1 MMREFLELNPPETFW
16 EKAKEYLI
24 DKSFSSE
31 KLNLDSALGRITA
44 EDIVSEVD
52 LPPFSR
58 STVDGYA
65 VKAEDTQGASAAMP
79 TYLEII
85 GSIEMG
91 EKTDLSLSSGEA
103 AAVPTGGMLPE
114 GANAVLMIE
123 NTEKIDET
131 MIESS
136 KSLAV
141 GENLVEK
148 AEDIAKGEVLLKK
161 GHKIMAR
168 DIGALAGLGITNINC
183 FSKPKVSIISTGDE
197 LIPPEANA
205 EEGQIRDINSFSI
218 SAYLNKLG
226 ADCNRVGIVEDKFE
240 SLRNSVKD
248 NLDSELI
255 LISGGSSVGIKDMT
269 IDLLNSLGEPGVILH
284 GLSIKPGKPTILSV
298 IDGTIVIGLPGHP
311 ASSWTV
317 TAVLVSEIV
326 RVLTGEKDVTEL
338 TGRDKKIYFEAEL
351 SRNLV
356 SDKGREEYIPVKVY
370 KNEDGKLIAD
380 PILGKSS
387 LITNLVEGNAVL
399 KIESY
404 QEGKNKGEIVKL
416 SLLEE

>member
-1 MMREFLELNPPETFW
+1 MREFLELNPPETFW

-240 SLRNSVKD
+240 SLRNLVKD

>member
-1 MMREFLELNPPETFW
+1 MREFLELNPPETFW

-24 DKSFSSE
+24 DKNFSIE
-31 KLNLDSALGRITA
+31 KLDLDSALSRITS

-91 EKTDLSLSSGEA
+91 KKTGLALSSGEA

-114 GANAVLMIE
+114 GADAVLMIE

-131 MIESS
+131 MIEST

-141 GENLVEK
+141 GENVVEK
-148 AEDIAKGEVLLKK
+148 AEDIAEGEVLLKK

-197 LIPPEANA
+197 LIPPEAAA

-240 SLRNSVKD
+240 SLKNSVKD
-248 NLDSELI
+248 NLDSELV

-317 TAVLVSEIV
+317 TAVLVSQIV
-326 RVLTGEKDVTEL
+326 RVLTGEKDVKDL
-338 TGRDKKIYFEAEL
+338 TGRDNKIYFEAEL

-370 KNEDGKLIAD
+370 KNEDGALIAD

-404 QEGKNKGEIVKL
+404 QEGKNKGEIVKI
-416 SLLEE
+416 SLLEG

>member
-1 MMREFLELNPPETFW
+1 MREFLELNPPEKFL
-16 EKAKEYLI
+16 EKAKEFLLDKKFLKEELHI
-24 DKSFSSE
+24 DC
-31 KLNLDSALGRITA
+31 ALGRITA
-44 EDIVSEVD
+44 EDIISKVD

-65 VKAEDTQGASAAMP
+65 VRAEDTQGASAAMP
-79 TYLEII
+79 TYLDIV
-85 GSIEMG
+85 GNIEMG
-91 EKTDLSLSSGEA
+91 EKTDLSLAKGEA
-103 AAVPTGGMLPE
+103 AAVPTGGMLPQ
-114 GANAVLMIE
+114 GADAVLMIE

-141 GENLVEK
+141 GENVVEK
-148 AEDIAKGEVLLKK
+148 AEDIGKGEVLFKK

-168 DIGALAGLGITNINC
+168 DIGALAGLGIINISC

-197 LIPPEANA
+197 LIPPEAEA
-205 EEGQIRDINSFSI
+205 EAGQIRDINSFSI

-226 ADCNRVGIVEDKFE
+226 ADCRRVGIIEDKFE
-240 SLRNSVKD
+240 SLRESVKD
-248 NLDSELI
+248 NLDSELV

-311 ASSWTV
+311 ASAWTV

-326 RVLTGEKDVTEL
+326 RVLTGEKDVSEL
-338 TGRDKKIYFEAEL
+338 SGKDKNIYLKAEL

-370 KNEDGKLIAD
+370 KNDDGKLIAD
-380 PILGKSS
+380 PLLGKSS

-404 QEGKNKGEIVKL
+404 QEGKNQGEIVEL
-416 SLLEE
+416 SLLE

>member
-1 MMREFLELNPPETFW
+1 MREFLELNPPEKFW

-24 DKSFSSE
+24 DKNFTKE
-31 KLNLDSALGRITA
+31 ELDLDSALGRITA
-44 EDIVSEVD
+44 EDIVSGVD

-79 TYLEII
+79 TYLDII

-91 EKTDLSLSSGEA
+91 EKTELTLAGGEA

-114 GANAVLMIE
+114 GADAVLMIE

-141 GENLVEK
+141 GENVVKK
-148 AEDIAKGEVLLKK
+148 AEDIAEGEVLLKK

-183 FSKPKVSIISTGDE
+183 FSRPKVSIVSTGDE
-197 LIPPEANA
+197 LIPPEAEA
-205 EEGQIRDINSFSI
+205 EAGQIRDINSFSI
-218 SAYLNKLG
+218 SAYLSKLG

-240 SLRNSVKD
+240 SLRDSVKD
-248 NLDSELI
+248 NLDSELV

-311 ASSWTV
+311 ASAWTV

-326 RVLTGEKDVTEL
+326 RVLTGEKDVSEL
-338 TGRDKKIYFEAEL
+338 TGRNKKIYFKAEL

-380 PILGKSS
+380 PLLGKSS

-404 QEGKNKGEIVKL
+404 QEGKNQGEIVEL

>member
-1 MMREFLELNPPETFW
+1 MREFLELNPPETFW
-16 EKAKEYLI
+16 EKAKEYLK

-85 GSIEMG
+85 GSVEMG
-91 EKTDLSLSSGEA
+91 EKTALSLSSGEA

-183 FSKPKVSIISTGDE
+183 FSKPKISIISTGDE

-240 SLRNSVKD
+240 SLRDSVKD